1 MTQQFA
7 FQFQSAEIENQIF
20 LFLYVFISCSFSSD
34 KLEKSTTM
42 IRELQGIKNY

>member
-1 MTQQFA
+1 MTQKFT
-7 FQFQSAEIENQIF
+7 FQIQPTEIDNQIV

-34 KLEKSTTM
+34 KQEKSTTM